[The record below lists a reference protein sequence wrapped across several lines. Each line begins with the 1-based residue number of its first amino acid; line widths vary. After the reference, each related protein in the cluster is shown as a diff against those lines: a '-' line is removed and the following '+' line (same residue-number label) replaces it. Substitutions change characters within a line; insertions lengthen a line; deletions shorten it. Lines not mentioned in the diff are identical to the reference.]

1 VEPQSY
7 TPADDGTSA
16 LRRLLGLAL
25 LGGAF
30 AAAGAVALR
39 ARRPRV
45 PRADELSPAVE
56 PLLFWDQRLLK
67 IVTSSLRR
75 VTGGRF

>member
-1 VEPQSY
+1 
-7 TPADDGTSA
+7 
-16 LRRLLGLAL
+16 
-25 LGGAF
+25 
-30 AAAGAVALR
+30 
-39 ARRPRV
+39 V

-75 VTGGRF
+75 VAGRF